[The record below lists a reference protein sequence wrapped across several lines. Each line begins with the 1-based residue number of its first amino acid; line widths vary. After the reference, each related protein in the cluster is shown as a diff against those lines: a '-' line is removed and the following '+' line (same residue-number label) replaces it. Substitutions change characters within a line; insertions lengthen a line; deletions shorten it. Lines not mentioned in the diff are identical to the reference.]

1 MFPRV
6 KEVKPDSDYTI
17 VITFDNNEVKRFDVK
32 PYLSIGI
39 FKQLQNI
46 SEFNTVKPFLGSIQ
60 WNGGQDFCP
69 DMLYKESVPIKIA

>member
-39 FKQLQNI
+39 FKQLQNV
-46 SEFNTVKPFLGSIQ
+46 SEFNTVKPVLGSIQ

-69 DMLYKESVPIKIA
+69 DMLYKESVSIKIV

>member
-39 FKQLQNI
+39 FKQLQNE
-46 SEFNTVKPFLGSIQ
+46 SEFNTVKPVLGSIQ

-69 DMLYKESVPIKIA
+69 DMLYKESVSIKIV